1 MADASRFRSKFNGPM
16 ASAMYNERHTI
27 GCLGC
32 QENKTMKNMP
42 SVHFCVKAQSDFPHT
57 GKGDC
62 EFWKK
67 KERK

>member
-1 MADASRFRSKFNGPM
+1 MADASRFRNHRNGPL
-16 ASAMYNERHTI
+16 ASAIYNERHTI

-42 SVHFCVKAQSDFPHT
+42 SVYFSQKAHKDFPHT
-57 GKGDC
+57 GKSECKD
-62 EFWKK
+62 WKK